1 MNVLIFFLGLGIGLF
16 TSGAAKLSAIP
27 APPARSANHPERPK
41 PVRLRRCEAVM
52 NNNKGR
58 AVPLYNRR

>member
-1 MNVLIFFLGLGIGLF
+1 MNVIIFFLGVGIGLF

-41 PVRLRRCEAVM
+41 PVVM

-58 AVPLYNRR
+58 PVPLYNRR